1 MDRPLAL
8 VLAMLLALAAAV
20 PAALDGARAVAAAP
34 TITAGPAVV
43 PGDASATV
51 TWSTDR
57 AGAGPVRFGP
67 AGGALDRA
75 KRGADGAKR
84 HKVVLSDLTPGT
96 SYAYRVETR
105 TADGK
110 VASPVK
116 RFATTSCTP
125 RPAEVTVGAE
135 VAIRCARFVPGE
147 RVELRW
153 PGQAVPVGSFVA
165 SDAGGGSVRFA
176 VPAASEGTYPVKAIG
191 ATSRRTARAAVTLP
205 PPPYT
210 FDAALVW
217 NRGWAP
223 SGVAVD
229 WGSCSLCGD
238 GLGWISVASLGDHQ
252 IHKFTTGAGLGAHI
266 GSLGGQGRGDGQFI
280 EPSGVAVDGAGNVC
294 VADIG
299 NDRIQKF
306 SPMQANRE
314 HVLLA
319 EWGSWGGGDGQLD
332 LPSGI
337 AVDRAG
343 TVFLTEPGNDLIKM
357 FKPTSS

>member
-8 VLAMLLALAAAV
+8 VLALLLALAAAV
-20 PAALDGARAVAAAP
+20 PARW
-34 TITAGPAVV
+34 T
-43 PGDASATV
+43 ASAPPPPPDDYRRPRRRPRRRLDTV
-51 TWSTDR
+51 TWSTAR
-57 AGAGPVRFGP
+57 AGTGLVRFGP

-84 HKVVLSDLTPGT
+84 HKVVLSGLTPGT

-135 VAIRCARFVPGE
+135 VAIRCARFAPGE

-153 PGQAVPVGSFVA
+153 PGQAEPVGSFVA

-238 GLGWISVASLGDHQ
+238 GLGLISVASLGDHQ

-266 GSLGGQGRGDGQFI
+266 GSLGGQDRGDGQFI
-280 EPSGVAVDGAGNVC
+280 EPSGVAVDGAGNVY
-294 VADIG
+294 VADT
-299 NDRIQKF
+299 NNNRIEKF
-306 SPMQANRE
+306 ASDGTF
-314 HVLLA
+314 LA
-319 EWGSWGGGDGQLD
+319 KWGSRGGGDGQLD